1 MKFEME
7 RENLIE
13 GLTAVKGAVGNAKT
27 FWSTSNV
34 LLQTGEGRVVFTANN
49 MNDVAEAAMAAQ
61 VAVAGSITV
70 AFAPLYEWVKLAGDG
85 SVVLEILEDGSNHL
99 RVTAGRSVAK
109 FVTSPASDFP
119 PTPSFP
125 TEATLTL
132 EAEDF
137 QRWVTQGAYAG
148 AKDDTRPTMKAA
160 LVKAVPVAG
169 SGESWEAR
177 MFTTDG
183 FRLAYSGLAVEGLA
197 EGFEWL
203 IPANFLQMIVGQAG
217 KWTTQVKLTVEKEGS
232 MVFADMGGV
241 RFAAHMLEGSYPNV
255 EAVIPSIGDGTV
267 VTVNTAEL
275 VSAIQAATVFTEDN
289 TQVLLSLICG
299 GGDEPTKV
307 LLQTESSAVGGG
319 KNLLDARWVR
329 GVSMDI
335 TVNGKYLLQAAKA
348 SKCENLT
355 LQVTSPHQPLMTY
368 PSFEVGGIKE
378 ECKAV
383 IMPMHPTNR

>member
-1 MKFEME
+1 MKFEIE
-7 RENLIE
+7 RENLLE
-13 GLTAVKGAVGNAKT
+13 GLNAVKGAVGNAKT

-34 LLQTGEGRVVFTANN
+34 KLQTGEGRVVFTANN

-61 VAVAGSITV
+61 VAVEGSICV
-70 AFAPLYEWVKLAGDG
+70 SFASFYEWVKLAGDG
-85 SVVLEILEDGSNHL
+85 SVVLELLEDGSNHL

-109 FVTSPASDFP
+109 FVSSPASDFP

-183 FRLAYSGLAVEGLA
+183 FRLAYAGMALPHGLGEGV
-197 EGFEWL
+197 EWL

-217 KWTTQVKLTVEKEGS
+217 KWVAQVKLTVEGS

-241 RFAAHMLEGSYPNV
+241 RFAAHMIEGSYPGV
-255 EAVIPSIGDGTV
+255 EAVIPSISEGTA

-275 VSAIQAATVFTEDN
+275 VSAIQAATVFTEESIK
-289 TQVLLSLICG
+289 VEVSLVCG
-299 GGDEPTKV
+299 GGDEPSKV
-307 LLQTESSAVGGG
+307 LLQTKSSGIGGG
-319 KNLLDARWVR
+319 TNLLDARWVR

-348 SKCENLT
+348 SKCEELT

-383 IMPMHPTNR
+383 IMPMHAMNR